1 MSAHEPDSI
10 FHWQH
15 PDLRHNEAVPLPS
28 RAVAGFRRH
37 ARPLPTPVPG
47 ALLYFVEIGDWV
59 SEGQRLALVVPDV
72 GVEHDELLAPFEGL
86 VMTRRDRRLARRGEY
101 IIKVLRN
108 PRPEADPEMG
118 R

>member
-1 MSAHEPDSI
+1 MSTHEPDNI
-10 FHWQH
+10 FHWHH
-15 PDLRHNEAVPLPS
+15 PVLLRNEAVPLPS
-28 RAVAGFRRH
+28 RAVVGFRRH

-47 ALLYFVEIGDWV
+47 ALLYFVKIGDWV
-59 SEGQRLALVVPDV
+59 SEGQRLALVVPDA
-72 GVEHDELLAPFEGL
+72 GAEHYEPLAPFEGL

-101 IIKVLRN
+101 TIKLLRN